1 MTTPST
7 RWWAASGP
15 FRIEWRPSRC
25 LLAAL
30 LAMTAL
36 APLAVL
42 ASEMPRMAAW
52 PLAVLALAHGLLQ
65 CRREWRR
72 PGRLATFDGGRCVLL
87 DGVALADARV
97 HWRGPIAVLAWRDG
111 EGRRRH
117 LAWWPDTLP
126 AARRRELRLA
136 APGAH
141 HPREAASVAP

>member
-1 MTTPST
+1 MTMPST
-7 RWWAASGP
+7 RWSGASGP

-42 ASEMPRMAAW
+42 ASEMPRLAAW

-72 PGRLATFDGGRCVLL
+72 PRRVATFDGGRRVLL
-87 DGVALADARV
+87 DGVALDDAIV
-97 HWRGPIAVLAWRDG
+97 AWRGPIAVLAWRDNC
-111 EGRRRH
+111 RRRR

-126 AARRRELRLA
+126 HARRRELRLA
-136 APGAH
+136 APTG
-141 HPREAASVAP
+141 HPPRQGPSVAP

>member
-7 RWWAASGP
+7 RWSGASGP

-42 ASEMPRMAAW
+42 ASEMPRLAAW

-72 PGRLATFDGGRCVLL
+72 PRRLAIFDGGRRVLL
-87 DGVALADARV
+87 DGVSLADACV
-97 HWRGPIAVLAWRDG
+97 QWRGPIAVLAWRDG
-111 EGRRRH
+111 RGRRRR

-126 AARRRELRLA
+126 PARRRELRLA
-136 APGAH
+136 APTGQ
-141 HPREAASVAP
+141 HPRQGASVAP